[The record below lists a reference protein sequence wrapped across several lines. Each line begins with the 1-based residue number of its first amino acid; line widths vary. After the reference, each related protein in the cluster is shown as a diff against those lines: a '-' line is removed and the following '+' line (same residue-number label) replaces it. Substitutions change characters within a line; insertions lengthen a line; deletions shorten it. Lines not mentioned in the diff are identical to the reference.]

1 MFRKLFVLPEFDYYA
16 EMPDPKTMIL
26 DPRVELQL
34 YEYLTAVAS
43 MYRKNPFHNFEHA
56 SHVTMSVAKLLS
68 RIVAPSHMDFQ
79 DSIVKDQTCTIT
91 PTVSLRTL

>member
-16 EMPDPKTMIL
+16 EMPDSKTMIL

-43 MYRKNPFHNFEHA
+43 IYRKNPFHNFEHA
-56 SHVTMSVAKLLS
+56 SHEQLRCQWQSYFLVLLRRHTWTS
-68 RIVAPSHMDFQ
+68 KTA
-79 DSIVKDQTCTIT
+79 
-91 PTVSLRTL
+91 SLKTKPAQ